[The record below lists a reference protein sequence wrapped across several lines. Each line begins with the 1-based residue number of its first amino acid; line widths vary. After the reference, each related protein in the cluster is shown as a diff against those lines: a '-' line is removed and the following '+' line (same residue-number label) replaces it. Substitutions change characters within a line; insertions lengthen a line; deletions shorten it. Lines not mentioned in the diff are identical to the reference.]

1 MTADHDRF
9 SNRWGII
16 LASLGMAIGAGNL
29 WRFPRLA
36 GEYGGSF
43 LLLWILFLLIWSIPI
58 LLIEFALGKKHKKGV
73 IGAFG
78 DAFGRRY
85 AWVGFFVTVCTLGIC
100 FYYSVVTGWGLQY
113 LGFSIKNAWLETTG
127 GTTLAEVMA
136 IDPGYLATHWE
147 QIANGN
153 LVTVVLYAL
162 VVVVGTVVLMRG
174 IRGGLERANRIL
186 IPSLFVLL
194 FIIMLVALN
203 MDNGVTG
210 LQYLFS
216 IDTAHFSNPKIWIE
230 ALSQSAWSTGAG
242 WGLMMTISS
251 YSREREDV
259 TLNIFIGA
267 FGNNTASLVAAMAV
281 LPAVFALAPSDA
293 QAITYLQSGN
303 QALTFS
309 VIPNLFAGLPGGH
322 WLAVV
327 FFTAFVLAAF
337 SSLLPMIE
345 LFIRNLRDLG
355 LTRRSAAMR
364 AAFFIVLFGFPS
376 AWSLDFFSN
385 QDWVWGI
392 GLIISGLFFLLAA
405 FKEGLLSFKRDIIDT
420 DSDFRVP
427 DAYFVSCVALNV
439 VLAVVLVYW
448 WMSRGYSAYPWF
460 DANGNWSLFDV
471 YSNASVVTQW
481 GAVLL
486 VGLLLNGFLYRRF
499 SGGKS

>member
-1 MTADHDRF
+1 MTSDQERF
-9 SNRWGII
+9 SSRWGII

-43 LLLWILFLLIWSIPI
+43 VLLWILFLLIWSIPI
-58 LLIEFALGKKHKKGV
+58 LLIEFGLGKKHQKGV

-78 DAFGRRY
+78 DALGKRY
-85 AWVGFFVTVCTLGIC
+85 AWVGFFITVCTLGIC

-113 LGFSIKNAWLETTG
+113 LGFSIKNAWLATTG
-127 GTTLAEVMA
+127 GLSLAQQIEA
-136 IDPGYLATHWE
+136 DPELLTTHWL

-153 LVTVVLYAL
+153 LLTVVLYAL
-162 VVVVGTVVLMRG
+162 VVVMGTVVLMRG

-210 LQYLFS
+210 LEYLFS

-281 LPAVFALAPSDA
+281 LPAVFALAPSDT
-293 QAITYLQSGN
+293 QALTYLQSGN

-309 VIPNLFAGLPGGH
+309 VIPALFAGVPGGH
-322 WLAVV
+322 WLAVI
-327 FFTAFVLAAF
+327 FFAAFVLAAF

-364 AAFFIVLFGFPS
+364 AAFFVVVLGFPS
-376 AWSLDFFSN
+376 AWRLDFFSN

-392 GLIISGLFFLLAA
+392 GLILSGLFFLLAA
-405 FKEGLLSFKRDIIDT
+405 FKEGLIRFKRDIIDA

-427 DAYFVSCVALNV
+427 NAYFASCVTVNV
-439 VLAVVLVYW
+439 ALAVVLVYW
-448 WMSRGYSAYPWF
+448 WMSRGYSANPWF
-460 DANGNWSLFDV
+460 DPQGNWNVFDV

-486 VGLLLNGFLYRRF
+486 MGLVLNGFLYRRF
-499 SGGKS
+499 SRSKA